1 MMPFGERDRGD
12 ISGLHFPKWETFPEG
27 MGAAYM
33 QEGHTSGLAPVLV
46 LPAAWKGCFAVA
58 APEVLHL
65 PAGEEFYFASVKY

>member
-1 MMPFGERDRGD
+1 MTE
-12 ISGLHFPKWETFPEG
+12 ETFLDSISLSEKLFQREWELP
-27 MGAAYM
+27 YM